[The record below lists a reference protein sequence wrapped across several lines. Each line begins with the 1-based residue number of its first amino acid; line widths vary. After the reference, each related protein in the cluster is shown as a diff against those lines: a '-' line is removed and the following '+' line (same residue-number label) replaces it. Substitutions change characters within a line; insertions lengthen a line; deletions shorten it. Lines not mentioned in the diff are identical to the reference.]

1 MARVSARPSSL
12 DEVLYPERK
21 GKNIDGT
28 KIDDKKKKF
37 YRIWMGIICPSP
49 CWMMTCPLSSAPPG
63 PEAALMPNAGPGGI
77 SAAAAAPLPALPE
90 IIEPPFQQAPI
101 PAMETSGQHPQDST
115 SAGSPRVY
123 PPFP

>member
-1 MARVSARPSSL
+1 MAQKL
-12 DEVLYPERK
+12 
-21 GKNIDGT
+21 T
-28 KIDDKKKKF
+28 DDKKKKEILQDLDGD
-37 YRIWMGIICPSP
+37 YLSPPP

-63 PEAALMPNAGPGGI
+63 PEAALMPNAGPGGV

-115 SAGSPRVY
+115 SAGPPRVY
-123 PPFP
+123 PPFPEVGRKRRN

>member
-1 MARVSARPSSL
+1 MARVSPTPSSL